1 MAPLR
6 NPFMLILLLAVMLAI
21 ATGFMAFK
29 LFESAEADIQANLQS
44 KNGSPPPAEQSQEQ
58 SH

>member
-29 LFESAEADIQANLQS
+29 LFESAEADIQAHMQS
-44 KNGSPPPAEQSQEQ
+44 KNADPPSSDP